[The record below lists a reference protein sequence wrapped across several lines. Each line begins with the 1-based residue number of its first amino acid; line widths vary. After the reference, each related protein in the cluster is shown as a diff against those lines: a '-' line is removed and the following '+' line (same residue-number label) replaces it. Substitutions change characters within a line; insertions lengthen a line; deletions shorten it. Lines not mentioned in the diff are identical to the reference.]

1 MKNPVI
7 NSILMIL
14 ASIVIGSIINM
25 SFVLLGPQII
35 PPPNGADV
43 TTMQGLKESM
53 HLFQPKH
60 FLFPFMAH
68 AIGTFAG
75 AFIAAKISKI
85 NKMRNAI
92 IVGLLFLIGGA
103 SDIFLLPTPLWF
115 AICDLIGAYLPMAYI
130 AGKFAI
136 KK

>member
-1 MKNPVI
+1 ME
-7 NSILMIL
+7 
-14 ASIVIGSIINM
+14 
-25 SFVLLGPQII
+25 
-35 PPPNGADV
+35 
-43 TTMQGLKESM
+43 GLKASM

-85 NKMRNAI
+85 NKKRNAI
-92 IVGLLFLIGGA
+92 IVGLLFLVGGA

>member
-1 MKNPVI
+1 MKNQVI
-7 NSILMIL
+7 NNILIIL
-14 ASIVIGSIINM
+14 SSLFIGSLINM
-25 SFVLLGPQII
+25 GIILLGPHII
-35 PPPNGADV
+35 PPPNGVDV
-43 TTMQGLKESM
+43 TTMEGLKASM

-92 IVGLLFLIGGA
+92 IVGLLFLVGGA